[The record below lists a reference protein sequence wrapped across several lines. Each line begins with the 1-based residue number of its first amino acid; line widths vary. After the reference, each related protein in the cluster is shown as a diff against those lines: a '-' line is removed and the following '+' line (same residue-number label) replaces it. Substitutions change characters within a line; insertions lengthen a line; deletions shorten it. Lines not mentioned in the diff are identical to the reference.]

1 MKLILFF
8 LKLFFICFIF
18 PSQYYANHISGVI
31 TDLNGEPLPYAS
43 IYIKNSTYG
52 VSSNVFGEYF
62 IELNP
67 GTYTIVYSYIGF
79 ESLEKTINLKVN
91 PLNIDIILKESDEN
105 SVVDFLVNEGSS
117 YYLELVQNATGEGYE
132 LNSSEEMDE
141 FQQQVIE
148 GIEELV
154 N

>member
-1 MKLILFF
+1 MDWDFYEDPAFKHL
-8 LKLFFICFIF
+8 
-18 PSQYYANHISGVI
+18 
-31 TDLNGEPLPYAS
+31 LNA
-43 IYIKNSTYG
+43 
-52 VSSNVFGEYF
+52 F
-62 IELNP
+62 
-67 GTYTIVYSYIGF
+67 
-79 ESLEKTINLKVN
+79 
-91 PLNIDIILKESDEN
+91 KESDEN

-141 FQQQVIE
+141 FQQKVIE

>member
-1 MKLILFF
+1 MDWDFYEDPAFKYL
-8 LKLFFICFIF
+8 
-18 PSQYYANHISGVI
+18 
-31 TDLNGEPLPYAS
+31 LNA
-43 IYIKNSTYG
+43 
-52 VSSNVFGEYF
+52 F
-62 IELNP
+62 
-67 GTYTIVYSYIGF
+67 
-79 ESLEKTINLKVN
+79 
-91 PLNIDIILKESDEN
+91 KESDEN

-117 YYLELVQNATGEGYE
+117 YYLELVQNATGEGYK